1 MMTEQVLLKLMS
13 SVYYTYY
20 REWTSPTP
28 LLTQSVLLQGYSL
41 FSAVG
46 QKDQFVIQRKW
57 KETLGYKVIITLA
70 GSAVNRV

>member
-1 MMTEQVLLKLMS
+1 MS
-13 SVYYTYY
+13 WVPS
-20 REWTSPTP
+20 RP
-28 LLTQSVLLQGYSL
+28 LSQFVLLQGYSL
-41 FSAVG
+41 FSSVG